1 MIRKKVDFVCL
12 CLHSWFSLILEK
24 ILYKN
29 MDFFVF
35 NYIRQKEK
43 NRWFDCQI
51 NINNNVYKKDN
62 NKSLKLKELFN
73 HSIDRVA

>member
-1 MIRKKVDFVCL
+1 
-12 CLHSWFSLILEK
+12 
-24 ILYKN
+24 